1 MKKRKKTKESI
12 GHRLL
17 RYVGRFFLWFFCTLA
32 VLLAGAYLFF
42 LYINKGPSEH
52 FRDLFVTSAME
63 SSAGGILAQIYLS
76 DEEIDAIR
84 QRNQVSVLTE
94 VTDPTLVHV
103 LAADKAEAA
112 AALPETDAAAET
124 PVVLPADPDGDGI
137 ELHEVHGP
145 MYSGKMMIVHDPSRV
160 HVSAISNF
168 THSGGGWTL
177 QQHVENSGAVAG
189 INGGKYEDASGLGI
203 GGWPEGLVISNGE
216 LRMGDPGATYGVYGF
231 TDDNV
236 LVVGNMTAGQA
247 ISMGVRDAVTFG
259 PALIVN
265 GKSAGYQ
272 GIGSGLN
279 PRTAIG
285 QRADGAVLLLVI
297 EGRKTSS
304 LGAAMSDLIEVM
316 QEYGAVNAANLDG
329 GMSSSM
335 IYNGEMVVSNCQ
347 LRDERRMPTAF
358 VVYPADENGI
368 TADTSLQAG
377 ARSE

>member
-1 MKKRKKTKESI
+1 MKTEKTRKKKKESI
-12 GHRLL
+12 GSRLL
-17 RYVGRFFLWFFCTLA
+17 RYVGRFFLWLALTLV
-32 VLLAGAYLFF
+32 VLLAGAYVFF

-63 SSAGGILAQIYLS
+63 SSAGGILAKIYLS
-76 DEEIDAIR
+76 DEEIEAIR
-84 QRNQVSVLTE
+84 QRNQITE
-94 VTDPTLVHV
+94 FTDVTDPTLIHV
-103 LAADKAEAA
+103 LADENQASEDASATTDRT
-112 AALPETDAAAET
+112 ETATE
-124 PVVLPADPDGDGI
+124 PVITSADPDGDGI
-137 ELHEVHGP
+137 EIHEVHGP
-145 MYSGKMMIVHDPSRV
+145 MYSGKMMIVYDPSRV
-160 HVSAISNF
+160 HVSAISEF
-168 THSGGGWTL
+168 THSSGGWTL
-177 QQHVENSGAVAG
+177 AQHVEKSGAVAG
-189 INGGKYEDASGLGI
+189 INGGKYEDVSGMGI
-203 GGWPEGLVISNGE
+203 GGWPEGLVIANGE
-216 LRMGDPGATYGVYGF
+216 LRMGDPGGTYGVYGF
-231 TDDNV
+231 TNDNV
-236 LVVGNMTAGQA
+236 LVVGNMTAQQA
-247 ISMGVRDAVTFG
+247 LSMGVRDAVTFG

-358 VVYPADENGI
+358 VVYPQSTDN
-368 TADTSLQAG
+368 Q
-377 ARSE
+377 

>member
-1 MKKRKKTKESI
+1 MKTAKTHKKRKESI
-12 GHRLL
+12 GSRLL
-17 RYVGRFFLWFFCTLA
+17 RYLGRFFLWLFLTLV
-32 VLLAGAYLFF
+32 VLLAGAYVFF
-42 LYINKGPSEH
+42 LYVNKGPSEH
-52 FRDLFVTSAME
+52 FRDIFVNSAME

-76 DEEIDAIR
+76 DEEIEAIR
-84 QRNQVSVLTE
+84 GRNQVQETTE

-103 LAADKAEAA
+103 LAADAKTQ
-112 AALPETDAAAET
+112 TDAAATDNSSET
-124 PVVLPADPDGDGI
+124 ADDTVLNVNDPDGDGI
-137 ELHEVHGP
+137 EIHEIHGP
-145 MYSGKMMIVHDPSRV
+145 MYTGKMMIVYDPSRV
-160 HVSAISNF
+160 HVSAISDF

-177 QQHVENSGAVAG
+177 QQHVEKAGAVAG
-189 INGGKYEDASGLGI
+189 INGGKYEDVSGMGI
-203 GGWPEGLVISNGE
+203 GGWPEGIVISNGE
-216 LRMGDPGATYGVYGF
+216 LRMGDPGGTYGVYGF
-231 TDDNV
+231 TKDNI
-236 LVVGNMTAGQA
+236 LVVGNMTASQA
-247 ISMGVRDAVTFG
+247 LSMGVRDAVTFG
-259 PALIVN
+259 PALIIN

-358 VVYPADENGI
+358 VVYPQSTEN
-368 TADTSLQAG
+368 TQ
-377 ARSE
+377 